1 MTALRIRAPW
11 LTLFLTVCEIVTF
24 LPTAPTLQEL
34 SNELKSVEN
43 WHLLGIKLGLHGYQ
57 LREIE
62 QNYSRDGQRCKTE
75 VLDLWLRNAKNST
88 WEAIAEVLSLMKEC
102 VVADEIRK
110 KYCCSS
116 TTIGKYTFCISQWA
130 LS

>member
-1 MTALRIRAPW
+1 M
-11 LTLFLTVCEIVTF
+11 
-24 LPTAPTLQEL
+24 
-34 SNELKSVEN
+34 
-43 WHLLGIKLGLHGYQ
+43 LGIKLGLHGYQ

-88 WEAIAEVLSLMKEC
+88 WEAIAEVLSLMEEC

-116 TTIGKYTFCISQWA
+116 TNMGRYIFCISQWA
-130 LS
+130 L